1 MESRQLLEKFLA
13 GIYTRDEL
21 RQVNTLLDTEAG
33 RDMLDELIEQGERH
47 KLTRPLP
54 TDAVRREL
62 VLAKSSEMR
71 QRIAAY
77 QRSRR
82 TLRSRKM
89 AISRV
94 AAVFS
99 GVLLVAGALF
109 WRGGDS
115 AAVEYAELSNPGGVP
130 VLHELSDGSQVWLA
144 AGSTLKYPADFHD
157 KGRSVE
163 LSGEA
168 FFDVARDESRPFTIR
183 TGAMET
189 RVLGTSFKI
198 TAFEGHEHEVSVAT
212 GKVSVSRK
220 GKELALLTRG
230 ASVRHNPATGE
241 TNRIVIDPAGL
252 ESWKSGTMTFDELS
266 IGLIARQLEARYGIE
281 VEFAD
286 PAVAWRKVSGTVRPE
301 EGIDK
306 IMGMLGFVGKFQ
318 YSNLDDKHY
327 TIY

>member
-1 MESRQLLEKFLA
+1 MEKFLA

-54 TDAVRREL
+54 TDAARREL

-115 AAVEYAELSNPGGVP
+115 ATVEYAELSNPGGMP
-130 VLHELSDGSQVWLA
+130 QLHVLGDGSQVWLA
-144 AGSTLKYPADFHD
+144 AGSTLRCPEEFSHR
-157 KGRSVE
+157 GRAVE
-163 LSGEA
+163 LQGEA

-230 ASVRHNPATGE
+230 ASVRHNPDTGE

-286 PAVAWRKVSGTVRPE
+286 TAVAWRKVSGTVRPE